1 MRRNFTPSTVI
12 RAEFQSTHPVWDAT
26 SHNQNAWRSPDI
38 SIHASR
44 MGCDHAIILLR
55 KSRHISIHASRMGCD
70 NRLNRVAS
78 YPRYFNP
85 RIPYGMRLFQCARF
99 RQPPVIS
106 IHASRM
112 GCDHSPR
119 KHDRRSTYFNPRIP
133 YGMRLAGC
141 GLRSTPTYF
150 NPRIPY
156 GMRHEHATGIV
167 AWFISIHASR
177 MGCDMCFRVG
187 LHHPADFNPRI
198 PYGMRPAPHASASI
212 LLSFVK

>member
-1 MRRNFTPSTVI
+1 MRLRKASTLWI
-12 RAEFQSTHPVWDAT
+12 DTTFQSTHPVWDAT
-26 SHNQNAWRSPDI
+26 IALIAWHRIPGI

-44 MGCDHAIILLR
+44 MGCDFSSAP
-55 KSRHISIHASRMGCD
+55 ASV
-70 NRLNRVAS
+70 NHLS
-78 YPRYFNP
+78 
-85 RIPYGMRLFQCARF
+85 FQSTH
-99 RQPPVIS
+99 PVWDATFLSDDVVQVSGIS

-177 MGCDMCFRVG
+177 MGCDPSSATTISTCCY
-187 LHHPADFNPRI
+187 FNPRI
-198 PYGMRPAPHASASI
+198 PYGMRHVFSGRSPPSC
-212 LLSFVK
+212 